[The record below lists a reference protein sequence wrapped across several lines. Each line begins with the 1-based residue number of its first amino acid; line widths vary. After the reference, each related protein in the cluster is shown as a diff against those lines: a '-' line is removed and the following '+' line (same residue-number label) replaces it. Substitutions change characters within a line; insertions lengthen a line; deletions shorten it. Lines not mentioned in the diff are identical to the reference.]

1 MKPACLG
8 FAVISFVAGCGR
20 TLGLGTDLVWS
31 TGFETGDFCDWS
43 APPGIGGTF
52 ESDAGGADPSV
63 TPTTEQAHTGA
74 YSVKF
79 ASVAAVQGSPY
90 SPGGSCLYKEG
101 EFPQSAYY
109 SAWYYIPA
117 FYETLSAW
125 SLLKFMVATGAFAED
140 ADGVHASSSA
150 ETTESTALGRAI
162 GASELFDLSVLSLPG
177 QRMTLALFDAR
188 HQYLEP
194 PLPDPVPYLPIG
206 RWFQIESF
214 YRNDS
219 GPGGELALWLDGV
232 PNYDVQRPTG
242 GETPFIV
249 FAVCSLVNELSPQSA
264 TLYLDDVAIS
274 WTRVTPLGVLV
285 QP

>member
-8 FAVISFVAGCGR
+8 FAAMSFLAGCGR
-20 TLGLGTDLVWS
+20 SLGLGTDLVWS
-31 TGFETGDFCDWS
+31 TGFESGDLSDWS
-43 APPGIGGTF
+43 APPGMGGTF
-52 ESDAGGADPSV
+52 ESDAGGANPLV
-63 TPTTEQAHTGA
+63 TPTTELAHSGA

-79 ASVAAVQGSPY
+79 ASVAAVQGSPF

-101 EFPQSAYY
+101 EFPQGAYY

-125 SLLKFMVATGAFAED
+125 SILKFMVPNSATAED
-140 ADGVHASSSA
+140 ADADDASTSA
-150 ETTESTALGRAI
+150 ASTATALGRAL
-162 GASELFDLSVLSLPG
+162 GASELIDLNVLSLPG
-177 QRMTLALFDAR
+177 QEMTLVLFDAR
-188 HQYLEP
+188 HQYLES

-206 RWFQIESF
+206 RWFQIECF

-219 GPGGELALWLDGV
+219 GPGGELTVWLDGA
-232 PNYDVQRPTG
+232 PIYDVQRRTG

-249 FAVCSLVNELSPQSA
+249 FATCSLVNDLSPQSA
-264 TLYLDDVAIS
+264 TLYVDDVAIS

>member
-8 FAVISFVAGCGR
+8 LAAIAFVAGCGR

-31 TGFETGDFCDWS
+31 TGFETGDLSDWS
-43 APPGIGGTF
+43 APPRTGGTF
-52 ESDAGGADPSV
+52 ESDAGGANPSV
-63 TPTTEQAHTGA
+63 TPATEQAHTGA

-90 SPGGSCLYKEG
+90 SPGGGCLYKEG
-101 EFPQSAYY
+101 EFPQGAYY

-117 FYETLSAW
+117 FHETLSAW
-125 SLLKFMVATGAFAED
+125 SILKFMVPNGATAEEADVGD
-140 ADGVHASSSA
+140 ASTSA
-150 ETTESTALGRAI
+150 AAMQSTALGRAV

-177 QRMTLALFDAR
+177 QLMTLVLFDAR
-188 HQYLEP
+188 HQYLES
-194 PLPDPVPYLPIG
+194 PLPDPVPYLPIA
-206 RWFQIESF
+206 RWFQIECF

-219 GPGGELALWLDGV
+219 GSGGELAVWLDGV
-232 PNYDVQRPTG
+232 PIFDVKRPTG
-242 GETPFIV
+242 GETPSIV

-264 TLYLDDVAIS
+264 ALYVDDVAIS
-274 WTRVTPLGVLV
+274 WTRVTPLGVLA